1 MLGIPASMFMNYK
14 KSAGWKNFRSWGYW
28 HTDDIEPTEIL
39 LSRRAIGRPGETLQ
53 LTPGFLPA
61 DATILK
67 YTLVVD
73 NPDGVIEVSAGEG
86 AYDVKI
92 LKEGTARLTLYGNLK
107 KVTVEVKGDNDYN
120 GVDAVDAGTDAPARW
135 FNLQGVEVAE
145 PVPGQILIEV
155 RGDKRAVRFSSDPTP
170 PHFPSKAAHPPRCA
184 AFRIIP
190 AHGRCNIR
198 EPFSFYQHEQ

>member
-1 MLGIPASMFMNYK
+1 MPQSH
-14 KSAGWKNFRSWGYW
+14 R
-28 HTDDIEPTEIL
+28 HHH
-39 LSRRAIGRPGETLQ
+39 SRG
-53 LTPGFLPA
+53 
-61 DATILK
+61 
-67 YTLVVD
+67 
-73 NPDGVIEVSAGEG
+73 S

-155 RGDKRAVRFSSDPTP
+155 RGDKSRKVQF
-170 PHFPSKAAHPPRCA
+170 
-184 AFRIIP
+184 
-190 AHGRCNIR
+190 
-198 EPFSFYQHEQ
+198 